1 MARNNAKVTCVDGIK
16 FKSGWEARR
25 YVELKWLKKAG
36 KIKDLRLQPKFV
48 LVKGFRYDGK
58 TIYPMS
64 YYADFIYYDC
74 ERKMTIIEDVKG
86 KREQVYIDKAKIFL
100 RKLIDGEYEEEYG
113 KDLKFE
119 EVVY

>member
-1 MARNNAKVTCVDGIK
+1 MARNNARATYVDGIR
-16 FKSGWEARR
+16 FASGWEARR
-25 YVELKWLKKAG
+25 YKELKLLERAG

-48 LVKGFRYDGK
+48 LVKGFKYNGK
-58 TIYPMS
+58 TVRQMS
-64 YYADFIYYDC
+64 YFADFIYYDC

-86 KREQVYIDKAKIFL
+86 RREQVYINKVKIFL

-119 EVVY
+119 EVIY